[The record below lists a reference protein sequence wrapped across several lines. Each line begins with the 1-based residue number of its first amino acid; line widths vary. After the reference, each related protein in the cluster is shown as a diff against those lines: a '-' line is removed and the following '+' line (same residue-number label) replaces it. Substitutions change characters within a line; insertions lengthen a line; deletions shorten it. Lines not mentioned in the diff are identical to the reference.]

1 MKSHVALL
9 ALVCSFC
16 HALSARAQLAGL
28 ADDIILMSKGESD
41 RQTAR
46 KTSALGQSP
55 GSSEAPFLYDP
66 GGRGNPLDEARQP
79 GRPRPRVGGGNP
91 SILSAAS
98 HSAARTRNSREAL
111 RSRLAK
117 RQPAANAPRVPPL
130 YGLLEIPSG
139 ELEGPPRGMTLDE
152 AIERLIHCS
161 PDLRAKRYEIPQARA
176 DVLTASLRANPL
188 YFLSA
193 SNVPYQ
199 SYSPS
204 RYGAVDYTPT
214 FVQPFD
220 INDKRGARVEA
231 ASHALYVLEAQ
242 YQDAV
247 RLAVHELYLA
257 YTDVIVARETL
268 RYAEVGLSGAKAL
281 FEASR
286 GQSPKEE
293 LSESD
298 RLNLAVQYE
307 TARLDADQAR
317 SELLRAKHRLAAM
330 LAIGRDEAAQLE
342 VRGRIR
348 PPEIPL
354 PGRDELVKM
363 ALESRPDVQA
373 FRLGIDRARADMN
386 IAKKERFDDVF
397 VVYSPFQFQNNQ
409 PIGKLNATSF
419 SLGLMGS
426 IPLFD
431 RNQGE
436 IRRAETNVVQARAAL
451 DAVEREA
458 AAEVESALVDYQ
470 SSREAVARIENAI
483 LPASERARTLAYQ
496 QHLAGQISMADYLLA
511 LRERNEVVRHYR
523 DALIRRRRSMLQLN
537 TAVGRRLLP

>member
-16 HALSARAQLAGL
+16 HATSAHGQLAGL

-46 KTSALGQSP
+46 KISALGLAP
-55 GSSEAPFLYDP
+55 GSREAPFRYDP
-66 GGRGNPLDEARQP
+66 GGRDNPLEEASQP
-79 GRPRPRVGGGNP
+79 ARRHGRIGGGNP
-91 SILSAAS
+91 SVLSAAS
-98 HSAARTRNSREAL
+98 HSAVRARNARETP
-111 RSRLAK
+111 RPRLAR
-117 RQPAANAPRVPPL
+117 RQPDQNQRRVPPL
-130 YGLLEIPSG
+130 YGLLELPSG
-139 ELEGPPRGMTLDE
+139 EQEGPRRGMTLDQ
-152 AIERLIHCS
+152 AIERLTSCNS
-161 PDLRAKRYEIPQARA
+161 DLRAKRYEIPQARA

-214 FVQPFD
+214 LVQPFD
-220 INDKRGARVEA
+220 INDKRGARMEA
-231 ASHALYVLEAQ
+231 ASHALYVREAQ
-242 YQDAV
+242 YQNAV
-247 RLAVHELYLA
+247 RLALHELYLA
-257 YTDVIVARETL
+257 YTDVLVARETL
-268 RYAEVGLSGAKAL
+268 RYAEVGLIGAKAL

-286 GQSPKEE
+286 GQPSGAD

-317 SELLRAKHRLAAM
+317 SELLRTKHRLAAM
-330 LAIGRDEAAQLE
+330 LAIPRAEAARLE

-348 PPEIPL
+348 PPETPL

-363 ALESRPDVQA
+363 ALKFRPDVEA
-373 FRLGIDRARADMN
+373 FRLGIGRAQADMQ
-386 IAKKERFDDVF
+386 IARKERFDDVF

-436 IRRAETNVVQARAAL
+436 IRRAETNVAQSRAAL
-451 DAVEREA
+451 DAIEREA
-458 AAEVESALVDYQ
+458 AAEVEIALVDYQ
-470 SSREAVARIENAI
+470 SSQEAVARIENTI
-483 LPASERARTLAYQ
+483 LPASERARALAYQ
-496 QHLAGQISMADYLLA
+496 KHLAGGISLADYLLA
-511 LRERNEVVRHYR
+511 LRDRNEVVRHYR